1 MDNDINEPFIQ
12 YKDNEEN
19 DFFDNEIKE
28 KIREGFITKV
38 YGIITYQVILTAI
51 IVYLG
56 IASSSFKEILLKSY
70 SMYLLCFFVS
80 ITCILLPICVPKI
93 YQSVPLNYIVLTI
106 FTLAYSWDVAA
117 ITCQY
122 TPSSVLVCLF
132 LTLVTIVT
140 LTVYAWRTKD
150 DFTVVGGTLF
160 VCLSLLIFSSL
171 ILMLIPI
178 PFLILVYSYA
188 GLVIFSIYLIYDTQ
202 LLCGKGRIK
211 FSEDDYIL
219 AAINIYLDFIILFL
233 KILSIFGQKNE

>member
-56 IASSSFKEILLKSY
+56 IASSSFKELLLSSS
-70 SMYLLCFFVS
+70 SMYLFCFIVS
-80 ITCILLPICVPKI
+80 IICILLPICVPKI

-140 LTVYAWRTKD
+140 LTIYAWKTKD

-171 ILMLIPI
+171 ILLIIPI

-219 AAINIYLDFIILFL
+219 AAINIYLDVIILFL
-233 KILSIFGQKNE
+233 KILSIFGKRNE